1 MQLLAGV
8 HKTCILSPQSK
19 SNKINSTCYFLG
31 AWDLRQHVEEKRPQ
45 SYVRMTAKKTVL
57 HFAVDG

>member
-19 SNKINSTCYFLG
+19 LNKINSTCYFLG
-31 AWDLRQHVEEKRPQ
+31 AWDLRQHVKKAKGEKA
-45 SYVRMTAKKTVL
+45 AKL
-57 HFAVDG
+57 RQDDC